1 MNVIIS
7 PKHQVIGVPLRE
19 DLANIFHSAQRVT
32 HDGQELLLVKH
43 GVDETR
49 LLRNVGFDVPAPILS
64 HYDFEGGTPFDVQR
78 KTCTMLNMNSRA
90 YVLNGMGTH

>member
-1 MNVIIS
+1 M
-7 PKHQVIGVPLRE
+7 
-19 DLANIFHSAQRVT
+19 
-32 HDGQELLLVKH
+32 VKH

-90 YVLNGMGTH
+90 YVLNARAPICPLVKMMGSLGITVGRSQKNANSCQFPRIGRWHAAT

>member
-1 MNVIIS
+1 M
-7 PKHQVIGVPLRE
+7 
-19 DLANIFHSAQRVT
+19 
-32 HDGQELLLVKH
+32 VKH

-90 YVLNGMGTH
+90 YVLNGMGTGKTKAALWGWRYLNRTGQAKND